1 MRVLVLIGLLLA
13 GPALAQSLP
22 NGMSSG
28 MLGGMSGGLPSG
40 PSGGLPGGISPGQ
53 AMMLYQALT
62 PQQRTMLA
70 TSALRGKDSISPAD
84 ALAWYQSMTP
94 QQKQMAKDMAKQ
106 QAGGAS
112 GLKDMAKSYLGK

>member
-1 MRVLVLIGLLLA
+1 MRVLALIGVLLA

-22 NGMSSG
+22 NGMP
-28 MLGGMSGGLPSG
+28 GGLPA
-40 PSGGLPGGISPGQ
+40 GISPGQ

-70 TSALRGKDSISPAD
+70 TNALRGKDSLSPTD

-106 QAGGAS
+106 QAGSAS
-112 GLKDMAKSYLGK
+112 GLKDLAKSYLGK

>member
-1 MRVLVLIGLLLA
+1 MRGLALIGVLLA

-22 NGMSSG
+22 NGM
-28 MLGGMSGGLPSG
+28 P
-40 PSGGLPGGISPGQ
+40 GGLPGGISPSQ
-53 AMMLYQALT
+53 AMMLYQVLT

-70 TSALRGKDSISPAD
+70 TNALRGKDSISPTD

-106 QAGGAS
+106 QAGSAS
-112 GLKDMAKSYLGK
+112 GLKDLAKSYLGK